1 MIVEPPPLANSNG
14 TSEAL
19 ASSQG
24 MQAVTWSSLT
34 SLGKPVNWLVLPL
47 ADLATC
53 SAVQAWAVSSFDAD
67 SLQGRWVLFGVVLI
81 QITIFALFLANGL
94 YDRKVLHGVAD
105 ILRAALLPG
114 AVALAASAVAGEIA
128 YGDGIGTV
136 LGGLA
141 LVSCAAMAATRIAW
155 LRLIMTQGRT
165 VDDPVTLIGSRED
178 ISEFLLAA
186 APAHRNVLNLRFMA
200 YLVGDPADPAK
211 VALEVPGVDRF
222 EGAGAVRSLLACL
235 PLNTTL
241 ILVIRDHSQDSMRS
255 VMPYLLETSF
265 AVRLAS
271 VATLRLRTL
280 RPIPDLD
287 ASVMIQPASITPGQW
302 AAKRTLDITLASA
315 ALLLLWPVLVLTAV
329 AIKLDSPGPIFF
341 FQERHGLNN
350 RRFRIIKFRTMYHD
364 AHARFEQARRHDPR
378 VTRIGALL
386 RRTSIDELPQLFNVL
401 DGSMSLVGPRPH
413 PIELNDKFAPFVDG
427 MFARHR
433 LPPGLTGLAQ
443 VNGSRGETPSIEI
456 MQDRVD
462 FDLRY
467 IGSYNLWNDVR
478 IIVMTFVM
486 VVLNKNAY

>member
-1 MIVEPPPLANSNG
+1 MIVEPPPLADSDG
-14 TSEAL
+14 TREAL
-19 ASSQG
+19 AASRG
-24 MQAVTWSSLT
+24 MQAVTWDGLT
-34 SLGKPVNWLVLPL
+34 LSGKPANWLVLPL

-81 QITIFALFLANGL
+81 QIAIFALFLANGL
-94 YDRKVLHGVAD
+94 YDRKVLHGVAG
-105 ILRAALLPG
+105 ILRAASLPG

-155 LRLIMTQGRT
+155 LGLTMTQGRT

-178 ISEFLLAA
+178 IAEFLLAA
-186 APAHRNVLNLRFMA
+186 DPARDNVRYPRFVA
-200 YLVGDPADPAK
+200 YLVGDSADPAR
-211 VALEVPGVDRF
+211 VALEIPGVDRF
-222 EGAGAVRSLLACL
+222 EGAGAVRSLLASL
-235 PLNTTL
+235 PLHTTL
-241 ILVIRDHSQDSMRS
+241 IMVIRDHGQDSMRS
-255 VMPYLLETSF
+255 VMPFLLETSF

-271 VATLRLRTL
+271 LATLRLRTSN
-280 RPIPDLD
+280 PTPDLD

-302 AAKRTLDITLASA
+302 AAKRMLDITLASA
-315 ALLLLWPVLVLTAV
+315 ALLVLWPLLVMTAV

-364 AHARFEQARRHDPR
+364 AHALFEQARRCDPR

-386 RRTSIDELPQLFNVL
+386 RRTSIDELPQLLNVL

-413 PIELNDKFAPFVDG
+413 PVELNDKFAPFVDG
-427 MFARHR
+427 LFARHR

-443 VNGSRGETPSIEI
+443 VSGSRGETPSVEI
-456 MQDRVD
+456 MQDRVNL
-462 FDLRY
+462 DLRY
-467 IGSYNLWNDVR
+467 IGSYNLWNDIR
-478 IIVMTFVM
+478 IILMTFVM
-486 VVLNKNAY
+486 VVLNRNAY